1 MKMKKFLV
9 EALVMFTAV
18 PYIDGSR
25 AQSVHKRQVPLPPV
39 RNEEELCSD
48 TELQSRNDS
57 LRCSNASVGQQLLD
71 VFAECGYNGEALRK
85 KQECGRNETGGFCY
99 ELRNNST
106 LTELAQ
112 RVYSACSSTPCGTS
126 CNRALVQLRDRT
138 GCCANYLITNT
149 YLQEGQEDIPDLWSN
164 CNLRPPDNCFSTL
177 SFQQSQDEMVCSQQ
191 EITYRLNRLFCTPNY
206 ITPFVDIMRNCSRET
221 QVTVINRCGVNRHGR
236 FCFEA
241 EANVSRLMG
250 GTSPCFRSDNEN
262 CSLTCKVGLDLFR
275 AGVDCCI
282 NNLYNNTLVSFDQ
295 FRTTSYVLWSLC
307 GIQSPG
313 FCRNTIDNSSAYSV
327 LLQVSM
333 AATGLC
339 TIIAMLV

>member
-9 EALVMFTAV
+9 EALVVFTTV
-18 PYIDGSR
+18 LFDGSR
-25 AQSVHKRQVPLPPV
+25 AESVHKRQLPLPPV
-39 RNEEELCSD
+39 RNVCSD

-85 KQECGRNETGGFCY
+85 KQECGRNEAGGFCY

-126 CNRALVQLRDRT
+126 CNRALVPLRDST

-177 SFQQSQDEMVCSQQ
+177 SFQQSQDEMVCSQR

-221 QVTVINRCGVNRHGR
+221 QVTIINRCGVNRHGR

-241 EANVSRLMG
+241 EANVSRLMA

-262 CSLTCKVGLDLFR
+262 CSLTCKVGLDLFQ